1 MIYVSTNLNTADN
14 SGARYVK
21 CIKILS
27 KKMMGTI
34 GDLILVSLKKI
45 NPKKKLLK
53 GTLHQGVIVRVHHKV
68 IRSIGYILINDNSLV
83 VLNKTSLPIGSRIL
97 GPIFRELRF
106 YKKYNKII
114 SLSSYVV

>member
-1 MIYVSTNLNTADN
+1 MIYILTKLNVADN
-14 SGARYVK
+14 SGAKKVK
-21 CIKILS
+21 CIKILN
-27 KKMMGTI
+27 KKLVGSI

-53 GTLHQGVIVRVHHKV
+53 GTLHRGVIVRINKKIKRDV
-68 IRSIGYILINDNSLV
+68 GYISINDNAIV
-83 VLNKTSLPIGSRIL
+83 ILNKNGLPIGTRIL

-114 SLSSYVV
+114 SLSSYII